1 MMRIFKN
8 RGDIFFSKT
17 NKEKSSEQRFLII
30 TLVLIVIFSVIFVFV
45 TAVKN
50 DFSAKEFFKPD
61 NISVTENVSENEI
74 DILPQV
80 SGKNNFIVLVGEEN
94 NLLFAGIIQT
104 DMDNVAYKASML
116 RADTVVEGEKLSM
129 IFKKSGAENVKKAVE
144 SLLNTSIDYYI
155 SMESDKFTEVY
166 EKFGEI
172 NYPVINSI
180 KYKNNDTAVPF
191 SVRVK
196 EGEQSLKGSQII
208 GLMRYY
214 LDVEKK
220 PSLANDIMLT
230 ILTQQINENNYENKD
245 ELFEKFIASAKTNI
259 TVKNY
264 SMAEDSLIVLSNEN
278 TGVKV
283 YNAPAEYKN
292 NKITKDS
299 IKEVRGYFV
308 K

>member
-1 MMRIFKN
+1 MRILKN

-30 TLVLIVIFSVIFVFV
+30 ALVLIVIFSVIFVFV

-61 NISVTENVSENEI
+61 NISVTENVSKNEI

-80 SGKNNFIVLVGEEN
+80 SGKNNFIVLVSEEN

-245 ELFEKFIASAKTNI
+245 ELFEKFIASSKTNI

>member
-1 MMRIFKN
+1 MRIFKN

-17 NKEKSSEQRFLII
+17 DKEKSSEQRFLII
-30 TLVLIVIFSVIFVFV
+30 ALVLIVIFSVIFVFV

-80 SGKNNFIVLVGEEN
+80 SGKNNFIVLVSEEN

-116 RADTVVEGEKLSM
+116 RADTVVEGEKLGM

-180 KYKNNDTAVPF
+180 KYKNNDNAVPF

-245 ELFEKFIASAKTNI
+245 ELFEKFIASAKTDI

>member
-1 MMRIFKN
+1 MRIFKN

-30 TLVLIVIFSVIFVFV
+30 ALVLIVIFSVIFVFV

-80 SGKNNFIVLVGEEN
+80 SGKNNFIVLVSEEN

-196 EGEQSLKGSQII
+196 EGEQRLKGSQII

-230 ILTQQINENNYENKD
+230 ILTQQINENNYKNKD
-245 ELFEKFIASAKTNI
+245 ELFEKFIASSKTNI

>member
-1 MMRIFKN
+1 MRIFKN

-30 TLVLIVIFSVIFVFV
+30 ALVLIVVFSLIFVFV

-61 NISVTENVSENEI
+61 KVDVTETVTENEFDV
-74 DILPQV
+74 LPQV
-80 SGKNNFIVLVGEEN
+80 SGKNNFIILVSEKG
-94 NLLFAGIIQT
+94 NLLFATLVQT
-104 DMDNVAYKASML
+104 DMDNISYKVSSF
-116 RADTVVEGEKLSM
+116 RADTLVEKEKLST

-144 SLLNTSIDYYI
+144 ILLDTTFDYYI
-155 SMESDKFTEVY
+155 SVESDKFAELY
-166 EKFGEI
+166 DKFGEI

-180 KYKNNDTAVPF
+180 RYKNNDIEVPF

-196 EGEQSLKGSQII
+196 EGEQTLKASQVI

-220 PSLANDIMLT
+220 PSLANDIMLS
-230 ILTQQINENNYENKD
+230 ILTRQINKENYENKE
-245 ELFEKFIASAKTNI
+245 ELFERFIASAETNI

-264 SMAEDSLIVLSNEN
+264 SMANDSLIVLSNEN
-278 TGVKV
+278 TGVHV
-283 YNAPAEYKN
+283 YNASAEYKN

-299 IKEVRGYFV
+299 LKEVRGYFV

>member
-1 MMRIFKN
+1 MRIFKN

-30 TLVLIVIFSVIFVFV
+30 ALVLIVIFSVIFVFV

-61 NISVTENVSENEI
+61 NISITENVSENEI

-80 SGKNNFIVLVGEEN
+80 SGKNNFIILVSEEN
-94 NLLFAGIIQT
+94 NLLFTGIIQA

-116 RADTVVEGEKLSM
+116 RADTVVEGEKLST
-129 IFKKSGAENVKKAVE
+129 IFNKSGAENVKKAVE
-144 SLLNTSIDYYI
+144 SLLDTSIDYYI

-220 PSLANDIMLT
+220 PSFANDIMLA

-245 ELFEKFIASAKTNI
+245 ELFEKFIASSKTNI

-278 TGVKV
+278 TGVNV

-299 IKEVRGYFV
+299 LKEVRGYFV

>member
-1 MMRIFKN
+1 MRIFKN

-17 NKEKSSEQRFLII
+17 DKEKSSEQRFLII
-30 TLVLIVIFSVIFVFV
+30 ALVLIVIFSVIFVFV

-50 DFSAKEFFKPD
+50 DFSAKKFFKPD

-80 SGKNNFIVLVGEEN
+80 SGKNNFIVLVSEEN

-104 DMDNVAYKASML
+104 DMDNVAYKASMR
-116 RADTVVEGEKLSM
+116 RADTVVEGEKLGM

-283 YNAPAEYKN
+283 YNTPAEYKN

>member
-1 MMRIFKN
+1 MRIFKN

-30 TLVLIVIFSVIFVFV
+30 ALVLIVIFSVIFVFV

-80 SGKNNFIVLVGEEN
+80 SGKNNFIVLVSEEN

-191 SVRVK
+191 SIRVK

-245 ELFEKFIASAKTNI
+245 ELFEKFIASSKTNI

>member
-1 MMRIFKN
+1 MRIFKN

-17 NKEKSSEQRFLII
+17 DKEKSSEQRFLII
-30 TLVLIVIFSVIFVFV
+30 ALVLIVIFSVIFVFV

-80 SGKNNFIVLVGEEN
+80 SGKNNFIVLVSEEN

-104 DMDNVAYKASML
+104 DMDNLAYKASML

-214 LDVEKK
+214 LDIEKK

-230 ILTQQINENNYENKD
+230 ILAQQINENNYENKD

>member
-1 MMRIFKN
+1 MRIFKN

-30 TLVLIVIFSVIFVFV
+30 ALVLIVIFSVIFVFV

-80 SGKNNFIVLVGEEN
+80 SGKNNFIVLVSEEN

-116 RADTVVEGEKLSM
+116 RADTVVEGEKLGM

-172 NYPVINSI
+172 NYPVIKSI

-245 ELFEKFIASAKTNI
+245 ELFEKFIASSKTNI

-264 SMAEDSLIVLSNEN
+264 SMAEESLIVLSNEN

>member
-1 MMRIFKN
+1 MRIFKN

-30 TLVLIVIFSVIFVFV
+30 ALVLIVIFSVIFVFV

-80 SGKNNFIVLVGEEN
+80 SGKNNFIVLVSEEN

-104 DMDNVAYKASML
+104 DMDNLAYKASML
-116 RADTVVEGEKLSM
+116 RADTVVEGEKLGM

-230 ILTQQINENNYENKD
+230 ILTQQINEKNYENKD
-245 ELFEKFIASAKTNI
+245 ELFEKFIASSKTNI

>member
-1 MMRIFKN
+1 MRIFKN

-30 TLVLIVIFSVIFVFV
+30 ALVLIVIFSVIFVFV

-116 RADTVVEGEKLSM
+116 RADTVVEGEKLGM

-220 PSLANDIMLT
+220 PSLANDIMIT

-245 ELFEKFIASAKTNI
+245 ELFEKFIASSKTNI

-264 SMAEDSLIVLSNEN
+264 SMAEESLIVLSNEN

>member
-1 MMRIFKN
+1 MRIFKN

-80 SGKNNFIVLVGEEN
+80 SGKNNFIVLVSEEN

>member
-1 MMRIFKN
+1 MRIFKN

-30 TLVLIVIFSVIFVFV
+30 ALVLIVIFSVIFVFV

-80 SGKNNFIVLVGEEN
+80 SGKNNFIVLVSEEN

-144 SLLNTSIDYYI
+144 SLLNTSIDYYV

-245 ELFEKFIASAKTNI
+245 ELFEKFIASSKTNI

-264 SMAEDSLIVLSNEN
+264 SMAEESLIVLSNEN

>member
-1 MMRIFKN
+1 MRIFKN

-30 TLVLIVIFSVIFVFV
+30 ALVLIVIFSVIFVFV

-80 SGKNNFIVLVGEEN
+80 SGKNNFIVLVSEEN

-245 ELFEKFIASAKTNI
+245 ELFEKFIASSKTNI

>member
-1 MMRIFKN
+1 MRIFKN

-30 TLVLIVIFSVIFVFV
+30 ALVLIVIFSVIFVFV

-80 SGKNNFIVLVGEEN
+80 SGKNNFIVLVSEEN

-116 RADTVVEGEKLSM
+116 RADTVVEGEKLGM

-172 NYPVINSI
+172 NYPVINSV

-230 ILTQQINENNYENKD
+230 ILAQQINENNYENKD
-245 ELFEKFIASAKTNI
+245 ELFEKFIASSKTNI

-264 SMAEDSLIVLSNEN
+264 SMAEESLIVLSNEN

>member
-1 MMRIFKN
+1 MRIFKN

-17 NKEKSSEQRFLII
+17 DKEKSSEQRFLII
-30 TLVLIVIFSVIFVFV
+30 ALVLIVIFSVIFIFV

-80 SGKNNFIVLVGEEN
+80 SGKNNFIVLVSEEN

-116 RADTVVEGEKLSM
+116 RADTVVEGEKLGM

-220 PSLANDIMLT
+220 PSFANDIMLA

-245 ELFEKFIASAKTNI
+245 ELFEKFIASSKTNI

-264 SMAEDSLIVLSNEN
+264 SMAEESLIVLSNEN

>member
-1 MMRIFKN
+1 
-8 RGDIFFSKT
+8 
-17 NKEKSSEQRFLII
+17 
-30 TLVLIVIFSVIFVFV
+30 
-45 TAVKN
+45 
-50 DFSAKEFFKPD
+50 
-61 NISVTENVSENEI
+61 
-74 DILPQV
+74 
-80 SGKNNFIVLVGEEN
+80 
-94 NLLFAGIIQT
+94 
-104 DMDNVAYKASML
+104 
-116 RADTVVEGEKLSM
+116 
-129 IFKKSGAENVKKAVE
+129 
-144 SLLNTSIDYYI
+144 
-155 SMESDKFTEVY
+155 
-166 EKFGEI
+166 
-172 NYPVINSI
+172 
-180 KYKNNDTAVPF
+180 
-191 SVRVK
+191 
-196 EGEQSLKGSQII
+196 
-208 GLMRYY
+208 MRYY

-245 ELFEKFIASAKTNI
+245 ELFEKFIASSKTNI

>member
-1 MMRIFKN
+1 MRIFKN

-30 TLVLIVIFSVIFVFV
+30 ALILIVVFSVIFVFI

-61 NISVTENVSENEI
+61 NIEVTENVNDNEVE
-74 DILPQV
+74 ILPQV
-80 SGKNNFIVLVGEEN
+80 SGKNNFIILVSDES
-94 NLLFAGIIQT
+94 NLLFVSLVQA
-104 DMDNVAYKASML
+104 DMDNISYKASCF
-116 RADTVVEGEKLSM
+116 RADTIVEDEKLST
-129 IFKKSGAENVKKAVE
+129 IFAKSGAENVKKAVE
-144 SLLNTSIDYYI
+144 TLLDTTIDYYI
-155 SMESDKFTEVY
+155 SMESDKFAEVY
-166 EKFGEI
+166 DKFGEI
-172 NYPVINSI
+172 NYPVISSI
-180 KYKNNDTAVPF
+180 RYKNNDIAVPF

-196 EGEQSLKGSQII
+196 EGEQSLKGTQVI
-208 GLMRYY
+208 GLIRYY

-220 PSLANDIMLT
+220 PSLANDIMLC
-230 ILTQQINENNYENKD
+230 ILTQQINEKNYENKD

-264 SMAEDSLIVLSNEN
+264 SMAEDSLMVLSNEN
-278 TGVKV
+278 TGVNV

-299 IKEVRGYFV
+299 LKEVRGYFV

>member
-30 TLVLIVIFSVIFVFV
+30 ALVLIVIFSVIFVFV

-80 SGKNNFIVLVGEEN
+80 SGKNNFIVLVSEEN

-116 RADTVVEGEKLSM
+116 KADTVVEGEKLSM

-155 SMESDKFTEVY
+155 SMKSDKFTEVY

-245 ELFEKFIASAKTNI
+245 ELFEKFIASSKTNI

>member
-1 MMRIFKN
+1 MRIFKN

-30 TLVLIVIFSVIFVFV
+30 ALVLIVVFSVIFVFV

-80 SGKNNFIVLVGEEN
+80 SGKNNFIVLVSEQN

-264 SMAEDSLIVLSNEN
+264 SMAEDGLIVLSNEN

>member
-30 TLVLIVIFSVIFVFV
+30 ALVLIVIFTVIFVFI
-45 TAVKN
+45 TAIKN

-61 NISVTENVSENEI
+61 NISVTENTVENEVE
-74 DILPQV
+74 ILPQV
-80 SGKNNFIVLVGEEN
+80 SGKNNFIIFVSENN
-94 NLLFAGIIQT
+94 NLLFVSLIQT
-104 DMDNVAYKASML
+104 DMDNISYKASSF
-116 RADTVVEGEKLSM
+116 RASTVADGEKLST
-129 IFKKSGAENVKKAVE
+129 IFSKSGAENVKKAVE
-144 SLLNTSIDYYI
+144 ILLDTTIDYYI
-155 SMESDKFTEVY
+155 SMESDKFAEVY

-180 KYKNNDTAVPF
+180 KYKNNDIAVPF

-196 EGEQSLKGSQII
+196 EGEQTLKGNQII

-220 PSLANDIMLT
+220 PSLANDI
-230 ILTQQINENNYENKD
+230 ILCILAQQINENNYDNKD
-245 ELFEKFIASAKTNI
+245 ELFEKFIASSNTNI

-278 TGVKV
+278 TGVNV
-283 YNAPAEYKN
+283 YNAPVEYKN
-292 NKITKDS
+292 NEITKDS
-299 IKEVRGYFV
+299 LKSVRGYFV

>member
-1 MMRIFKN
+1 MRIFKN

-30 TLVLIVIFSVIFVFV
+30 ALVLIVIFSVIFVFV

-50 DFSAKEFFKPD
+50 DFSVKEFFKPD

-80 SGKNNFIVLVGEEN
+80 SGKNNFIVLVSEEN

-116 RADTVVEGEKLSM
+116 RADTVVEGEKLGM

-172 NYPVINSI
+172 NYPIINSI

-245 ELFEKFIASAKTNI
+245 ELFEKFIASSKTNI

>member
-1 MMRIFKN
+1 MRIFKN

-30 TLVLIVIFSVIFVFV
+30 ALVLIVIFSVIFVFI

-80 SGKNNFIVLVGEEN
+80 SGKNNFIVLVSEEN

-191 SVRVK
+191 SIRVK

>member
-1 MMRIFKN
+1 MRIFKN

-30 TLVLIVIFSVIFVFV
+30 ALVLIVIFSVIFVFI

-74 DILPQV
+74 DVLPQV
-80 SGKNNFIVLVGEEN
+80 SGKNNFIVLVSEEN
-94 NLLFAGIIQT
+94 NLLFAGIVQT

-116 RADTVVEGEKLSM
+116 RADTVVEGERLST
-129 IFKKSGAENVKKAVE
+129 IFSKSGAENVKKAVE
-144 SLLNTSIDYYI
+144 SLLDISIDYYI
-155 SMESDKFTEVY
+155 SMESDRFTDVY
-166 EKFGEI
+166 EDFGEI

-220 PSLANDIMLT
+220 SSLANDIMLT
-230 ILTQQINENNYENKD
+230 VLTQQINENNYENKD

-278 TGVKV
+278 TGVNV

-299 IKEVRGYFV
+299 LKEVRGYFV

>member
-1 MMRIFKN
+1 MRIFKN

-30 TLVLIVIFSVIFVFV
+30 ALVLIVIFSVIFVFV

-80 SGKNNFIVLVGEEN
+80 SGKNNFIVLVSEEN

-116 RADTVVEGEKLSM
+116 KADTVVEGEKLSM

-155 SMESDKFTEVY
+155 SMKSDKFTEVY

-245 ELFEKFIASAKTNI
+245 ELFEKFIASSKTNI

>member
-1 MMRIFKN
+1 MRIFKN

-30 TLVLIVIFSVIFVFV
+30 ALVLIVIFSVIFVFV

-80 SGKNNFIVLVGEEN
+80 SGKNNFIVLVSEEN

-191 SVRVK
+191 SLRVK

>member
-1 MMRIFKN
+1 MRIFKN

-30 TLVLIVIFSVIFVFV
+30 ALVLIVIFSVIFVFV

-80 SGKNNFIVLVGEEN
+80 SGKNNFIVLVSEEN

-104 DMDNVAYKASML
+104 DMDNLAYKASML

-191 SVRVK
+191 SIRVK

>member
-1 MMRIFKN
+1 MRIFKN

-30 TLVLIVIFSVIFVFV
+30 ALVLIVIFSVIFVFV

-80 SGKNNFIVLVGEEN
+80 SGKNNFIVLVSEEN

-172 NYPVINSI
+172 NYPIINSI

>member
-1 MMRIFKN
+1 MRIFKN

-30 TLVLIVIFSVIFVFV
+30 ALVLIVIFSIIFVFV

-80 SGKNNFIVLVGEEN
+80 SGKNNFIVLVSEEN

-116 RADTVVEGEKLSM
+116 RADTVVEGEKLGM

-230 ILTQQINENNYENKD
+230 ILAQQINENNYKNKD
-245 ELFEKFIASAKTNI
+245 ELFEKFIASSKTNI

>member
-1 MMRIFKN
+1 MRIFKN

-30 TLVLIVIFSVIFVFV
+30 ALVLIVIFSVIFVFV

-80 SGKNNFIVLVGEEN
+80 SGKNNFIVLVSEEN

-116 RADTVVEGEKLSM
+116 RADTVVEGEKLGM

-172 NYPVINSI
+172 NYPIINSI

>member
-1 MMRIFKN
+1 MRIFKN

-30 TLVLIVIFSVIFVFV
+30 ALVLIVIFSVIFVFV

-61 NISVTENVSENEI
+61 NISITENVSENEI

-80 SGKNNFIVLVGEEN
+80 SGKNNFIILVSEEN
-94 NLLFAGIIQT
+94 NLLFTGIIQA

-116 RADTVVEGEKLSM
+116 RADTVVEGEKLST
-129 IFKKSGAENVKKAVE
+129 IFNKSGAENVKKAVE
-144 SLLNTSIDYYI
+144 SLLDTSIDYYI

-220 PSLANDIMLT
+220 PSFANDIMLA

-278 TGVKV
+278 TGVNV

-299 IKEVRGYFV
+299 LKEVRGYFV

>member
-1 MMRIFKN
+1 MRIFKN

-30 TLVLIVIFSVIFVFV
+30 ALVLIVIFSVIFVFV

-50 DFSAKEFFKPD
+50 DFSAKEFFKPE

-80 SGKNNFIVLVGEEN
+80 SGKNNFIVLVSEEN

-104 DMDNVAYKASML
+104 DMDNLAYKASML

-245 ELFEKFIASAKTNI
+245 ELFEKFIASSKTNI

>member
-1 MMRIFKN
+1 MRIFKN

-116 RADTVVEGEKLSM
+116 RADTVVEGEKLGM

-144 SLLNTSIDYYI
+144 SLLNTSIDYYV

-230 ILTQQINENNYENKD
+230 ILTQQINENNYKNKD
-245 ELFEKFIASAKTNI
+245 EIFEKFIASAKTNI